1 MYGPAKMVT
10 VNFTVDTSAY
20 GANDL
25 LADTQEIADAVDET
39 GRPALLQSVTIID
52 TDDQTASAYDIYLLD
67 QNVTMG
73 TENSAPSISDTN
85 AAAILGLPV
94 AIASGDW
101 KDLGGAK
108 IAGKDGIGKL
118 VKPARG
124 RSLYAAIV
132 NGAGTP
138 TFASGIIQ
146 VRFGFIWL

>member
-20 GANDL
+20 GASDL
-25 LADTQEIADAVDET
+25 LADTQEIAEAVDET
-39 GRPALLQSVTIID
+39 GRPALLQSLTILD
-52 TDDQTASAYDIYLLD
+52 TDDQTGSAYDIYILD
-67 QNVTMG
+67 RNVSMG
-73 TENSAPSISDTN
+73 TENAAPSITDAN
-85 AAAILGLPV
+85 AVAILGLPI
-94 AIASGDW
+94 AIASADW

-108 IAGKDGIGKL
+108 VAGKDAIGKL
-118 VKPARG
+118 VKPNTG